1 MSTPLTVGQLE
12 RALLARFPASDA
24 EEWDRTGMLV
34 GDAAAPVTG
43 VAVALDPTVDAIC
56 QTAERGANVLVT
68 HHPLFLDPPTSI
80 APPAQRG
87 NAVGARVWE
96 AVARGVSVLSFHTA
110 LDVSLAGSA
119 VLPRLLGLEPTGVLE
134 VVRRDPDRG
143 YGRIG
148 APADAATVTLGR
160 LAERCRAALAH
171 PPRVWGP
178 EDAPLSRIAVCTGAA
193 GDALERACAAGLDA
207 VVAGEVRYHAA
218 LDAVSRGLCVI
229 ELGHDI
235 SEYPL
240 TSVLVS
246 SLRKIGIESESLFL
260 LERADNWR

>member
-193 GDALERACAAGLDA
+193 GDALER
-207 VVAGEVRYHAA
+207 VR
-218 LDAVSRGLCVI
+218 RGLGCRRGRRSALSCSARCRFAGIMRDRARARHQRVSADLRSGI
-229 ELGHDI
+229 I
-235 SEYPL
+235 L
-240 TSVLVS
+240 TED
-246 SLRKIGIESESLFL
+246 RNRIGIPLPA
-260 LERADNWR
+260 RARG